1 MELKD
6 HVSRLE
12 EQHYALRSALN
23 ASAEASDKHPINFLH
38 PDVFR
43 TSGGL
48 AREIGKA
55 SLEFVRLIPHVH
67 EMYLIHK
74 GKLPK
79 IE

>member
-43 TSGGL
+43 TNGGL
-48 AREIGKA
+48 AREIGKT